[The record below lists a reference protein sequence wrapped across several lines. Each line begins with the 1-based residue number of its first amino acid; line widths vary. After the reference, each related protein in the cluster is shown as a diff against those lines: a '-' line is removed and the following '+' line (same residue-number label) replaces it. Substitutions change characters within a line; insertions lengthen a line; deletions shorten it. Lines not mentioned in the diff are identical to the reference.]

1 MYHGDSRM
9 GLMELTQ
16 NLKKEILMISDQ
28 ISRMDYRISQLNEV
42 TKK

>member
-1 MYHGDSRM
+1 M

-28 ISRMDYRISQLNEV
+28 ISRMDYRISQL
-42 TKK
+42 